1 MALTKVTGS
10 VIKDSVSL
18 SGNVSI
24 GGTLTYQDVTNVDSV
39 GIVTARNGV
48 DASGTSIF
56 RGPLQAQDNLEMA
69 GELVHLGDNDTRI
82 RFPANN
88 TISFQTAGSE
98 RLRIDPDGH
107 TTIGVGASALYNTYL
122 TIPRYAVDGDTIKLI
137 SLRNDTAPA
146 DLSFVKSRSTTYGGY
161 AAIQDDD
168 FIMAINS
175 YIDTGSA
182 LSYKGTYR
190 SIYDS
195 ATNGVH
201 FMWGSGVSPSTTGEK
216 MRLTSTGNLG
226 INQTSPTAKLEV
238 VDSAYHQLYLK
249 GSGTVGGIRLGNSGN
264 QNGFI
269 YYDNG
274 PNLLF
279 NVNNSEKVRITSSG
293 NLLIGTVTPGYADLD
308 DLTIATSGHTGITIR
323 SGTSSYGVIGFADG
337 TSGNAQY
344 RGVIRYTHSSD
355 SMELFTADV
364 ERLRITSSGT
374 LLLGTS
380 TETNNIRLGNKFGI
394 AGTTAYTGMSITNY
408 PGTNSSHSPLVDFN
422 RSRGTSDGSMT
433 TVAAND
439 KLGELIFR
447 GSNGSAFADAVTLRA
462 YAGAVSGSNVNG
474 KYEISTSNA
483 GSMTVRLRVDENGY
497 VTSPSQP
504 SFNVTIT
511 TVGQI
516 NSNVGVIIFNNTNA
530 LGNHNNGNH
539 YNTSNG
545 RFTAPVAGR
554 YQFNARMLTNSS
566 TNAYT
571 IYLLRVN
578 ANHVG
583 YIGHNHS
590 DYWLMESGSFVL
602 NLQAND
608 YVDCYM
614 QVHSGHG
621 GHNYASFSGFL
632 IG

>member
-1 MALTKVTGS
+1 MC
-10 VIKDSVSL
+10 IRDR
-18 SGNVSI
+18 
-24 GGTLTYQDVTNVDSV
+24 DVTNVDSV

-69 GELVHLGDNDTRI
+69 GELVHLSDNDTRI
-82 RFPANN
+82 RFPAND

-98 RLRIDPDGH
+98 RLRIDSLGRLGLGTNDPSSFNSYARNLVIAQSSGDAGITISAQDAGSEYGSLH
-107 TTIGVGASALYNTYL
+107 FSGGTTV
-122 TIPRYAVDGDTIKLI
+122 R
-137 SLRNDTAPA
+137 
-146 DLSFVKSRSTTYGGY
+146 
-161 AAIQDDD
+161 
-168 FIMAINS
+168 S
-175 YIDTGSA
+175 YIDQQ
-182 LSYKGTYR
+182 
-190 SIYDS
+190 
-195 ATNGVH
+195 NG
-201 FMWGSGVSPSTTGEK
+201 TTGRMFLMNKANGYMGFGTNNTE
-216 MRLTSTGNLG
+216 RLRIKSDGNVG
-226 INQTSPTAKLEV
+226 INQSSPTAKLEI

-355 SMELFTADV
+355 SMEFFTADV

-408 PGTNSSHSPLVDFN
+408 PGTNSSHSPLIDFN

-539 YNTSNG
+539 YNASNG

-554 YQFNARMLTNSS
+554 YQINARMLTNSS
-566 TNAYT
+566 TTSYT

-608 YVDCYM
+608 YVDCYI
-614 QVHSGHG
+614 QQHSGHG